1 MADAAAAEP
10 PDSAPTALAAA
21 QAHAAALELAL
32 TALQQRTAAL
42 EASLSA
48 ATLRASQARS
58 KQLEAAARAEALAH
72 EAEALRVENARLKV
86 LLLSSQDPCGL
97 ALHHLGSAC
106 SSRSGTPA
114 SLVAP
119 RSRAGTAEQ
128 PLLDGSPPPL
138 GGGGGSPDSGRVA
151 GAAAPAALGLRPSFR
166 HNLAGNSH
174 LHPSKAAPF
183 LLEQP
188 PQPQYRAIL

>member
-86 LLLSSQDPCGL
+86 LLLSPAQDHCGL
-97 ALHHLGSAC
+97 ASSAC

-114 SLVAP
+114 SLPLAP

-128 PLLDGSPPPL
+128 PLRKANRFLFESPAHRRRSDAPPP
-138 GGGGGSPDSGRVA
+138 V
-151 GAAAPAALGLRPSFR
+151 LR
-166 HNLAGNSH
+166 
-174 LHPSKAAPF
+174 
-183 LLEQP
+183 
-188 PQPQYRAIL
+188 